1 MGISQG
7 GVVGDFP
14 FVFVSLRDFP
24 FVSLIFGYFPFV
36 IGYSAIDLSI

>member
-1 MGISQG
+1 MGISRG

-24 FVSLIFGYFPFV
+24 FVFVSLRDFLIVVGFSG
-36 IGYSAIDLSI
+36 IDLSS